1 MYTIKT
7 LNAISPVGLAKL
19 NNKQFDVAVDTDTPD
34 GILVRSA
41 DMLNTAFNDNLL
53 AIARAGAG
61 VNNIPLER
69 CSEQGIVVFN
79 TPGANANAVAEL
91 VIGMLIAGSRNVAV
105 AAQWCQGLVGDPAMA
120 KTVEKGKKQFV
131 GNEIK
136 GKTLGV
142 IGLGAIGSRVANCAI
157 ELGMEVYGYDPYI
170 SIDAAW
176 NLSSQVHHCVN
187 LNDMLPLC
195 DYITIHVPYLP
206 TTKDTIN
213 AQTLA
218 LCKDGVKILNYA
230 RGELVNTEALLEAM
244 ETGKVLADGAQPLVG
259 KELTGMEPY
268 PGFKPRVFLNFL
280 LPVLMIVT
288 VAVSTYV
295 VYKSAKTMEAFLLVV
310 IFMTVSMM
318 LQGIP
323 FKEVMDTLTNGI
335 KGALPA
341 VILLALAYSV
351 NGLSQTMGT
360 ANYIISLTQGLLT
373 PHLLPCVI
381 FMVAAVMAFATG
393 SSWGTFAICMPIAL
407 PLAFSMSGG
416 EVTQLVVAVFAAV
429 AGGGVFGDHCSPLS
443 DTTILSSM
451 GSASDHLD
459 HVRTQLPYA
468 LTCGALAAAA
478 YLVLGFVIG

>member
-1 MYTIKT
+1 MFTIKT

-19 NNKQFDVAVDTDTPD
+19 NKNLFDVSVDTDAPD

-41 DMLNTAFNDNLL
+41 DLLNTTFNDNLL

-61 VNNIPLER
+61 VNNIPLDR

-91 VIGMLIAGSRNVAV
+91 VIGALMSGSRNVPDAV
-105 AAQWCQGLVGDPAMA
+105 QWAQGLKGSATLA
-120 KTVEKGKKQFV
+120 KDVEKGKKQFV

-176 NLSSQVHHCVN
+176 NLSSQVRHCVN

-230 RGELVNTEALLEAM
+230 RGELVNTDALLEALD
-244 ETGKVLADGAQPLVG
+244 TGKVSGYMTDFPTEALLGR
-259 KELTGMEPY
+259 
-268 PGFKPRVFLNFL
+268 PG
-280 LPVLMIVT
+280 
-288 VAVSTYV
+288 
-295 VYKSAKTMEAFLLVV
+295 V
-310 IFMTVSMM
+310 IC
-318 LQGIP
+318 
-323 FKEVMDTLTNGI
+323 
-335 KGALPA
+335 
-341 VILLALAYSV
+341 
-351 NGLSQTMGT
+351 
-360 ANYIISLTQGLLT
+360 T
-373 PHLLPCVI
+373 PHLGASTPEAEDNC
-381 FMVAAVMAFATG
+381 AVMAAQELNDYLKNGNITH
-393 SSWGTFAICMPIAL
+393 SVNMP
-407 PLAFSMSGG
+407 
-416 EVTQLVVAVFAAV
+416 EVHQPR
-429 AGGGVFGDHCSPLS
+429 AGGKRICIIHKNAPGAISAITS
-443 DTTILSSM
+443 ILTE
-451 GSASDHLD
+451 AHLNIENMVNKGKKD
-459 HVRTQLPYA
+459 VAYTLLDVTGNVTDDLAVKLGAIEPAIRVR
-468 LTCGALAAAA
+468 
-478 YLVLGFVIG
+478 VL

>member
-1 MYTIKT
+1 MFTIKT

-19 NNKQFDVAVDTDTPD
+19 NKNLFDVSVDTDVPD

-41 DMLNTAFNDNLL
+41 DLLNTTFNDNLL

-61 VNNIPLER
+61 VNNIPLDR

-91 VIGMLIAGSRNVAV
+91 VIGMLIAGSRNVAA
-105 AAQWCQGLVGDPAMA
+105 AAQWTQGLAGDPALA
-120 KTVEKGKKQFV
+120 KSVEKGKKQFV

-213 AQTLA
+213 TQTLA

-230 RGELVNTEALLEAM
+230 RGELVNTAALLEAM
-244 ETGKVLADGAQPLVG
+244 ETGKVSGYMTDFPTEAILG
-259 KELTGMEPY
+259 K
-268 PGFKPRVFLNFL
+268 PG
-280 LPVLMIVT
+280 IVC
-288 VAVSTYV
+288 
-295 VYKSAKTMEAFLLVV
+295 
-310 IFMTVSMM
+310 
-318 LQGIP
+318 
-323 FKEVMDTLTNGI
+323 
-335 KGALPA
+335 
-341 VILLALAYSV
+341 
-351 NGLSQTMGT
+351 
-360 ANYIISLTQGLLT
+360 T
-373 PHLLPCVI
+373 PHRLRRMRPR
-381 FMVAAVMAFATG
+381 AVT
-393 SSWGTFAICMPIAL
+393 SSRAMWLSVRISAAICTGWKSSR
-407 PLAFSMSGG
+407 SMWR
-416 EVTQLVVAVFAAV
+416 
-429 AGGGVFGDHCSPLS
+429 
-443 DTTILSSM
+443 ISM
-451 GSASDHLD
+451 GRIPIFSSSHR
-459 HVRTQLPYA
+459 VV
-468 LTCGALAAAA
+468 TCWTTWPARANANSKL
-478 YLVLGFVIG
+478 